1 MAFTNAIPMRFGI
14 FFPLFCKYWDI
25 VSKRGTEHTL
35 LEVEILKSRL
45 FMLLK
50 IKWDKNKWDSEELKH
65 ICYALDAKFEDLNPN
80 YFIGKE
86 FAYLDHVKTWYYLQE
101 YDD

>member
-1 MAFTNAIPMRFGI
+1 MTFGN
-14 FFPLFCKYWDI
+14 FFPLFHKYWDT
-25 VSKRGTEHTL
+25 VNKRGTEHTS
-35 LEVEILKSRL
+35 LEVGILTRGFVFFL
-45 FMLLK
+45 LLK
-50 IKWDKNKWDSEELKH
+50 IKWDKNKWDTDELKD

-101 YDD
+101 HDD